1 MCDVLDVPRSTYYK
15 AMDKTIS
22 NRDQENH
29 DLTGRILE
37 IYEEVNHVQY
47 INYKSTE
54 LALFQYIE
62 GWYNRKRIHG
72 SIGYKTPREM
82 EELHSR
88 AVYYRQSQRMHKTQ
102 LISVE

>member
-37 IYEEVNHVQY
+37 IYEEVNHAQY

-54 LALFQYIE
+54 FALFQYIE
-62 GWYNRKRIHG
+62 GWYNRKRIDRKSTRLNSSHVAI
-72 SIGYKTPREM
+72 SY
-82 EELHSR
+82 
-88 AVYYRQSQRMHKTQ
+88 AVFCLKKQKHNN
-102 LISVE
+102 IVN